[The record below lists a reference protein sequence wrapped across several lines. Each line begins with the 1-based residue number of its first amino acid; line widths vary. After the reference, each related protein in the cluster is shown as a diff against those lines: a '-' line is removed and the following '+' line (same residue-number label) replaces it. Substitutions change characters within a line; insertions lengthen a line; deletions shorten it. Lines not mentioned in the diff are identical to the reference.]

1 MDCGAAI
8 PVVFLMNL
16 KSIFR
21 AIARELGFFMTS
33 NEKQRKEKFF
43 ANMRTSERIDKDGK
57 KILVVE
63 EMEQI
68 PCPMHEDY
76 DDVDYK
82 AADHLD
88 EVAAIERMRKDK

>member
-76 DDVDYK
+76 DEVDYK

-88 EVAAIERMRKDK
+88 EVAEIERMRKDK

>member
-1 MDCGAAI
+1 MI
-8 PVVFLMNL
+8 KKL
-16 KSIFR
+16 KSIFK

-33 NEKQRKEKFF
+33 SEKRRKEKFF
-43 ANMRTSERIDKDGK
+43 ASMRTMDEIVYGSERIDKDGK

-76 DDVDYK
+76 DEVDYK

-88 EVAAIERMRKDK
+88 EVAAIERMRNDK

>member
-1 MDCGAAI
+1 MIDK
-8 PVVFLMNL
+8 L
-16 KSIFR
+16 KSIFK

-33 NEKQRKEKFF
+33 SEKKRKDKFF
-43 ANMRTSERIDKDGK
+43 ASMRTSERIDKDGK
-57 KILVVE
+57 KILMVDE
-63 EMEQI
+63 LDPT

-88 EVAAIERMRKDK
+88 EVAEIERMRKDK